1 MGASTPSEVAPP
13 YEELYSQR
21 PSNPLTGYTRV
32 AAADEPDLDL
42 ERDAH
47 QHDPSTPLEL
57 NGSTSN
63 SYKPHTHC
71 EECDRQLE
79 RRERRRSKEHC
90 CTTVSRTFM
99 TIALF
104 LMIFGIVAVISLKR
118 GKK

>member
-1 MGASTPSEVAPP
+1 MGSSTPNEVAPP

-21 PSNPLTGYTRV
+21 PSNPLTGYSRV
-32 AAADEPDLDL
+32 AAADELDL

-47 QHDPSTPLEL
+47 QHDSTSHDEL
-57 NGSTSN
+57 NESQLNST
-63 SYKPHTHC
+63 KPHTHC

-90 CTTVSRTFM
+90 CTMVSRTFI

-104 LMIFGIVAVISLKR
+104 LMIFGVVAVLGLR
-118 GKK
+118 KKH